1 MLDNMV
7 MKSYEYLMQDTFN
20 RIKGGKITDEN
31 FKPYTE
37 EFIKKILQY
46 FENKEE
52 YEKCKTI
59 SDFLNIRFNHD
70 LNYK

>member
-20 RIKGGKITDEN
+20 RIKEGKITDEN